1 MNTFKKVTLL
11 PSHLVVCGYVC
22 VGMCVGM
29 CAVMCVGM
37 CMGMY
42 VRFIYLFGTAVTM
55 HIHTCKRFVN
65 IMKGYIKR
73 NKIQVELIRFL
84 KN

>member
-1 MNTFKKVTLL
+1 MYTFKKVTLL
-11 PSHLVVCGYVC
+11 LSHLVVCGYVC

-42 VRFIYLFGTAVTM
+42 VRFIYLFFGVD
-55 HIHTCKRFVN
+55 
-65 IMKGYIKR
+65 
-73 NKIQVELIRFL
+73 
-84 KN
+84 